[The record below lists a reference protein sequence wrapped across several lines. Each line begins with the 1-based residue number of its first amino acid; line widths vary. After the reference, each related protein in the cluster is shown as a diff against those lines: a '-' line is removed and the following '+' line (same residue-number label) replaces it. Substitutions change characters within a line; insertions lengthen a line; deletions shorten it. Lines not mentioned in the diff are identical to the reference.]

1 MRGLWKCNCRPSDAA
16 EDASE
21 HGRVQPRAA
30 AGCFLPRG
38 RGWSLWQWPWLAGGA
53 RHLSASCRSRGLF
66 SCMLG
71 GSIHPLKP
79 GAAHVVLLR
88 SLWRALTAHVWEPAH
103 IPVPTHRP
111 CGPCLLLASRS
122 CAFFAPA
129 SPQAHSQPCPLSR
142 SLFSCSKD
150 LKACGGTLGFQGIVS
165 W

>member
-1 MRGLWKCNCRPSDAA
+1 MQRRTPRSTDV
-16 EDASE
+16 SS
-21 HGRVQPRAA
+21 HGQLQGVF
-30 AGCFLPRG
+30 CLV
-38 RGWSLWQWPWLAGGA
+38 GGA
-53 RHLSASCRSRGLF
+53 GVFGSDHGWLGELVIRHLSASCRSRGLF